1 MAWKREEASA
11 VVVVWDITGTGDCG
25 GTGEVVW
32 RVGDGRDD
40 GCKPWAVLRKVQY
53 SASWPG
59 LVHQQNRS
67 KIASAYKC
75 LRVLAIAASHTIKTR
90 IASARSFL
98 SIDSIEVWITI
109 FSLNC
114 NCLCEL

>member
-40 GCKPWAVLRKVQY
+40 SCKPWAVLRKVQY
-53 SASWPG
+53 STSWPG
-59 LVHQQNRS
+59 LVSERQAMMIDVQIVQCSHASGYHQVS
-67 KIASAYKC
+67 IATS
-75 LRVLAIAASHTIKTR
+75 
-90 IASARSFL
+90 
-98 SIDSIEVWITI
+98 
-109 FSLNC
+109 SLDY
-114 NCLCEL
+114 